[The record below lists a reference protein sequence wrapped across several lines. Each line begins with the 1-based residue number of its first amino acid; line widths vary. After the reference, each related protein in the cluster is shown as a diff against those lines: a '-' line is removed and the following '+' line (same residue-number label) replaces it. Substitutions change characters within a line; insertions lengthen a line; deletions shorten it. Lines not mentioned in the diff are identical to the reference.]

1 MGCDS
6 WHNSNDAGKIL
17 RVSVTTIKDAEFLL
31 IPAVQQ
37 LLALL
42 NSEGEEA
49 RVAGGAVRNTLLS
62 QPVKDVDI
70 ATTALPSEVMR
81 RCEAAGIR
89 AVPTGI
95 DHGTITAI
103 VDGVPYEITTLRED
117 IETDGRHAT
126 VKFGRDWAH
135 DANRRD
141 FTINGLYALADGTVI
156 DLVGGIADINTKTL
170 RFIGDAGQRIGEDH
184 LRILRFFRF
193 FAWYGQ
199 GRPDA
204 DGIRASARLKD
215 NLQQLSAER
224 VWAELK
230 KILSA
235 PDPSRALLWMRQAG
249 VLTAILP
256 ESEKWGIDAVHGLIK
271 VEAEFG
277 WPVDVMLR
285 LESIVPPYDAKMQD
299 LAQRLRLSK
308 AESNR
313 LVAWANAKA
322 SAPMTTDKV
331 LALDLYH
338 GDAAAIVDRLKL
350 GIATAF
356 EKADKK
362 ALAGLNRQL
371 EFASQWQPPVFPLA
385 GADMLASGLES
396 GPEVGKRLKQLEEK
410 WVASGFK
417 LTKAQLLDG

>member
-1 MGCDS
+1 MGRNG

-17 RVSVTTIKDAEFLL
+17 RVSALSISDAEFLNVS
-31 IPAVQQ
+31 AVQHI
-37 LLALL
+37 LALL
-42 NSEGEEA
+42 NSDGEEA
-49 RVAGGAVRNTLLS
+49 RIAGGAVRNALLG
-62 QPVKDVDI
+62 QAVKDVDI
-70 ATTALPSEVMR
+70 ATTALPSEVLR

-89 AVPTGI
+89 VVPTGI
-95 DHGTITAI
+95 EHGTVTAI

-117 IETDGRHAT
+117 IETNGRHAT
-126 VKFGRDWAH
+126 VKFGRDWTR

-141 FTINGLYALADGTVI
+141 FTINGLYAHADGTVI
-156 DLVGGIADINTKTL
+156 DLVGGLADIQSKTL

-215 NLQQLSAER
+215 SLQHLSAER
-224 VWAELK
+224 VWSELK

-271 VEAEFG
+271 AEVEFG
-277 WPVDVMLR
+277 WPIDVMLR
-285 LESIVPPYDAKMQD
+285 LESMVPPYDAKMQD
-299 LAQRLRLSK
+299 LVQRLRLSK
-308 AESNR
+308 TEGSR
-313 LVAWANAKA
+313 LIAWAHAKA
-322 SAPMTTDKV
+322 TSPTTTDKM
-331 LALDLYH
+331 LALELYR
-338 GDAAAIVDRLKL
+338 GDATAIVDRLKL
-350 GIATAF
+350 SIASAL

-362 ALAGLNRQL
+362 ALTGLTRQL

-410 WVASGFK
+410 WIASGFM

>member
-1 MGCDS
+1 M
-6 WHNSNDAGKIL
+6 
-17 RVSVTTIKDAEFLL
+17 TIKGADFLAL
-31 IPAVQQ
+31 PAVQK

-42 NSEGEEA
+42 NNDGEEA
-49 RVAGGAVRNTLLS
+49 RIAGGAVRNALLGQS
-62 QPVKDVDI
+62 VKDVDI
-70 ATTALPSEVMR
+70 ATTALPSEVIR

-89 AVPTGI
+89 VVPTGI
-95 DHGTITAI
+95 DHGTVSAI

-117 IETDGRHAT
+117 IETDGRRAV
-126 VKFGRDWAH
+126 VKFGRDWAR

-141 FTINGLYALADGTVI
+141 FTINGLYVDADGTVI
-156 DLVGGIADINTKTL
+156 DLVGGIADIKTRTL

-193 FAWYGQ
+193 FAWYGH

-230 KILSA
+230 KLLSA

-271 VEAEFG
+271 AEAEHG
-277 WPVDVMLR
+277 WVADPMLR
-285 LESIVPPYDAKMQD
+285 LEAIVPPYDAKMSE
-299 LAQRLRLSK
+299 LATRLRLSK
-308 AESNR
+308 AEGNR
-313 LVAWANAKA
+313 LSLWASAKA
-322 SAPMTTDKV
+322 VAPNTTDKV
-331 LALDLYH
+331 LALDLYR
-338 GDAAAIVDRLKL
+338 GDVQAIMDRLKL
-350 GIATAF
+350 SVAAAL

-362 ALAGLNRQL
+362 AISGLLRQL
-371 EFASQWQPPVFPLA
+371 DFAEQWERPVFPLA
-385 GADMLASGLES
+385 GSDMLASGLES
-396 GPEVGKRLKQLEEK
+396 GPEVGKRLKLLEEK
-410 WVASGFK
+410 WVASGFT
-417 LTKAQLLDG
+417 LSKAQLLDS